1 MRRTLIATALVGAV
15 IALLLFA
22 ACGGDDNDNAAE
34 PDGEQTTE
42 QTDPATQDEILL
54 VDGEQYPILESCV
67 DNSGQYTGNLAD
79 GGIFILR
86 GGNGPDE
93 SFVDFLPS
101 EDADPLSSEEPED
114 TIVASEGSF
123 VTGTSTVYTE
133 DGANSLELEFGIII
147 EDTEEGC

>member
-1 MRRTLIATALVGAV
+1 MRTTLIGLSV
-15 IALLLFA
+15 ALLLFA
-22 ACGGDDNDNAAE
+22 ACGGDDENGGAE
-34 PDGEQTTE
+34 APDGGQTTE
-42 QTDPATQDEILL
+42 QTDPATQDEILI
-54 VDGEQYPILESCV
+54 VDGEQMPILESCV

-86 GGNGPDE
+86 GGNGPDQ

-101 EDADPLSSEEPED
+101 ENADPLSSQEPED
-114 TIVASEGSF
+114 TIVTSEGSF

-147 EDTEEGC
+147 EDTEAVC

>member
-1 MRRTLIATALVGAV
+1 MRRTLIGLS

-22 ACGGDDNDNAAE
+22 ACGGDENGTDEPGSGEPTGVGPTDNAM
-34 PDGEQTTE
+34 
-42 QTDPATQDEILL
+42 QDEILL

-86 GGNGPDE
+86 GGNGPEE

-101 EDADPLSSEEPED
+101 ENADPLSSQEPED
-114 TIVASEGSF
+114 TVVISEGSF

-133 DGANSLELEFGIII
+133 DGANSLELEFGIVI
-147 EDTEEGC
+147 EDTGEGC

>member
-1 MRRTLIATALVGAV
+1 MRRALIGLS

-22 ACGGDDNDNAAE
+22 ACGGDDESSTEEE
-34 PDGEQTTE
+34 PGSGDRTTE
-42 QTDPATQDEILL
+42 QTEPAQQDEILI
-54 VDGEQYPILESCV
+54 VDGEQMPILESCV

-101 EDADPLSSEEPED
+101 ANADPLSSKEPED
-114 TIVASEGSF
+114 TVVASEGSF

-147 EDTEEGC
+147 EDAEGNC

>member
-15 IALLLFA
+15 VALLLFA
-22 ACGGDDNDNAAE
+22 ACGDDENNAEE

-42 QTDPATQDEILL
+42 QTDPGTQDEILL
-54 VDGEQYPILESCV
+54 VDGEQFPILDSCV

-101 EDADPLSSEEPED
+101 ENADPLSSQDPED
-114 TIVASEGSF
+114 TVIASEGSF